1 MAHQSTTS
9 AIDNILFQLAS
20 EARELTQRK
29 NDINQEIEVNKT
41 KIARR
46 RTCIETTRADIKTL
60 KENADMKQNN
70 LNHNRALAKS
80 MKVTQ
85 GMLLQYERTLKLELE
100 NIKANYNNEKD
111 VYEEKMASYRKL
123 FHDHQMP
130 YVLNIQ
136 VQNDDMESSFTASQ
150 DEVTTVNVKEAG
162 RRACVTDFSVPRS
175 TSDEDPECE
184 LHPHPPIETVT
195 QMEHSPIEGST
206 AAIQAANVD
215 DAKVR
220 LGRRLRRGFRVGRV
234 SAHCNGHSYVRAV
247 QKLLRP
253 RNFLAEHGTCPPGC
267 PMELRAMKMLLDQM
281 TWLAGKRNWQRH
293 HSEKQGCRWCWRK
306 TRKRSGKWR
315 KETQLW
321 KKSNRRRNTAP
332 LFLQRNPNKPPS
344 QRHSLCLKC
353 QHFPLT
359 LAQLVPWKALLKT
372 NLQASPFR
380 PTLTPAPPGSLA
392 SVVTM
397 VEMRMRRSCS
407 AAPFSKIRQNRRI
420 NQMVWISCS
429 ISRIKVTISSCP
441 SPPARRKTVTSTL
454 PFHSKIET
462 VTVHFFQLPVTNLKM
477 FCVVVACFKSLNK

>member
-175 TSDEDPECE
+175 TSDEDPEWYIYIFFTIYSHTNCYNVCSNKFYPTSE

-215 DAKVR
+215 DAK
-220 LGRRLRRGFRVGRV
+220 LCASCPETFAAKELP
-234 SAHCNGHSYVRAV
+234 SRAWDLSSWMPDGASGNEDV
-247 QKLLRP
+247 AGPDDLASREEK
-253 RNFLAEHGTCPPGC
+253 LAETPF
-267 PMELRAMKMLLDQM
+267 
-281 TWLAGKRNWQRH
+281 
-293 HSEKQGCRWCWRK
+293 RK
-306 TRKRSGKWR
+306 TR
-315 KETQLW
+315 L
-321 KKSNRRRNTAP
+321 
-332 LFLQRNPNKPPS
+332 
-344 QRHSLCLKC
+344 
-353 QHFPLT
+353 
-359 LAQLVPWKALLKT
+359 
-372 NLQASPFR
+372 
-380 PTLTPAPPGSLA
+380 
-392 SVVTM
+392 SVVLEEDEEAQWKMEEGDAT
-397 VEMRMRRSCS
+397 VEEEQPPQEHS
-407 AAPFSKIRQNRRI
+407 AALSPAESQQTPISASFPVPKMPTFSFNF
-420 NQMVWISCS
+420 S
-429 ISRIKVTISSCP
+429 
-441 SPPARRKTVTSTL
+441 PARSLEGSSENKSPGFTFSTNSNPSTPGFLGFSCDDGGDEDAPFMFSSSFFKNKTKQENKSDGL
-454 PFHSKIET
+454 DFLFNKSDQSDD
-462 VTVHFFQLPVTNLKM
+462 FQLPFTSSEKEDSDID
-477 FCVVVACFKSLNK
+477 FAFPFKN